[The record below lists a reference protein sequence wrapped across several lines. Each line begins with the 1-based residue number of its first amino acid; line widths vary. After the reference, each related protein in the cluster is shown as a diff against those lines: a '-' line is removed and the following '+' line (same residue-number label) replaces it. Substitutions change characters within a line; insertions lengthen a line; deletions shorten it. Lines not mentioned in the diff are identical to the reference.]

1 MVLVAVVE
9 HMRLVVVDRHMLNLV
24 ERHKLVVLVWQRP
37 EEIVPPTLEVNGVL
51 LEGLVAPYLAVGYL
65 LPPV

>member
-1 MVLVAVVE
+1 M
-9 HMRLVVVDRHMLNLV
+9 
-24 ERHKLVVLVWQRP
+24 VLVWQRP